1 MLTNT
6 DITICSRAYNP
17 STRLDGWRLIYIPE
31 AWWFKD
37 STAQMTTDGMKSSDS
52 FVVRIPGLAA
62 EVKKGDYAVRGT
74 LKKMETVKDLE
85 HTDHFCVT
93 GVNYNRYGDESHIKA
108 VGV

>member
-17 STRLDGWRLIYIPE
+17 STRLHDWRLTYIPE
-31 AWWFKD
+31 AWWFKN

-52 FVVRIPGLAA
+52 FVVRIPGLAT
-62 EVKKGDYAVRGT
+62 EVKKGDYIVRAA
-74 LKKMETVKDLE
+74 LKKMETAKDLE

-93 GVNYNRYGDESHIKA
+93 GATYNRYGNEPHIKV
-108 VGV
+108 VGI